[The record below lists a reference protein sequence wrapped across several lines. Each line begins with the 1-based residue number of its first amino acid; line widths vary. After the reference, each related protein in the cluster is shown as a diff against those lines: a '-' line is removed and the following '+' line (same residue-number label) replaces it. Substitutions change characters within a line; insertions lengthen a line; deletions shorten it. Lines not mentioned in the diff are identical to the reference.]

1 MDIALNLLK
10 APHVGVREFKE
21 KVSSFLNKRKT
32 LVVTDHGDPA
42 SVLVPYKDMMEI
54 LDILENTPK
63 SVTGSSHLEALLT
76 SESSLKKD
84 WDSPKEDKAWQS
96 L

>member
-21 KVSSFLNKRKT
+21 KISSFLNKRKT
-32 LVVTDHGDPA
+32 LVVTDHGEPT

-54 LDILENTPK
+54 LDILGNP
-63 SVTGSSHLEALLT
+63 SSLVAGNSHLEALLT

-84 WDSPKEDKAWQS
+84 WNLPKEDKAWQN